1 MLPLEEIVL
10 EVFTTP
16 RVSQMILQ
24 LWCFSGIGSMLV
36 YEERISSLTVLF
48 GGDSRERC
56 EANKVRM
63 PLLEKM
69 GILGTLCVPFL
80 SFGTSQLT

>member
-10 EVFTTP
+10 EVFATP
-16 RVSQMILQ
+16 RVPPMILQ
-24 LWCFSGIGSMLV
+24 LWCFSEIGSMLV

-48 GGDSRERC
+48 EGDRERC
-56 EANKVRM
+56 EAIKVRM
-63 PLLEKM
+63 PLVEKM

-80 SFGTSQLT
+80 SFRTSQLT

>member
-10 EVFTTP
+10 EV
-16 RVSQMILQ
+16 RVSAMILQ
-24 LWCFSGIGSMLV
+24 LWCFSDIGSMLV

-48 GGDSRERC
+48 GGDRERC

-80 SFGTSQLT
+80 SFGTGQLT

>member
-16 RVSQMILQ
+16 RVSPMTLQ
-24 LWCFSGIGSMLV
+24 LRCFSEIGSMLV

-48 GGDSRERC
+48 GGDRERC